1 MESEIQKM
9 KSDQTEQENEQ
20 YLPLRE
26 TVYNKL
32 RRQILTGE
40 LKPGERLMEIH
51 LANKLDVSRT
61 PIREAIRKLE
71 NEGLVRISPRSG
83 AQVAQISEKE
93 LKDVLEVRRSLD
105 ALAAR
110 LACERMTDMDRRKL
124 RESCSNFEDAA
135 LEGESV
141 AIAEAD
147 VAFHEVII
155 GASGNRQLADILHHL
170 ADQMYRYRF
179 EYIKD
184 DSNYDQLIR
193 EHRQL
198 TEAIVSGDEET
209 AVAVSHKHIDRQEA
223 AILAQLR
230 KRQTKQ

>member
-1 MESEIQKM
+1 MEEEKN
-9 KSDQTEQENEQ
+9 EQENEQ

-26 TVYNKL
+26 TVYKKL

-51 LANKLDVSRT
+51 LAKKLDVSRT

-71 NEGLVRISPRSG
+71 NEGLVRIIPRSG

-93 LKDVLEVRRSLD
+93 LEDVLEVRRSLD
-105 ALAAR
+105 ALSAK
-110 LACERMTDMDRRKL
+110 LACRRMTDADRKKL
-124 RESCSNFEDAA
+124 REACQHFEDVT
-135 LEGESV
+135 LEGDSV

-147 VAFHEVII
+147 VAFHDVIVE
-155 GASGNRQLADILHHL
+155 ASGNRRLIEIIHNL

-184 DSNYDQLIR
+184 DANYEQLIR

-198 TEAIVSGDEET
+198 TEAIATGDEDT
-209 AVAVSHKHIDRQEA
+209 AVQVSHRHIDRQEA
-223 AILAQLR
+223 AILALL
-230 KRQTKQ
+230 KKKQADVR